1 MFADGQQQDSHEFL
15 MVLLDSL
22 HEELNKP
29 KVSGATSLLL
39 YAHERLHYAVLIGLG
54 LLFFAS
60 FSFGF
65 AFIFRRESLVE
76 IKLN

>member
-54 LLFFAS
+54 LLFLPP
-60 FSFGF
+60 
-65 AFIFRRESLVE
+65 SLLVLRLFLE
-76 IKLN
+76 GRAWWKSS